1 MNFEKYA
8 NKQNKEKMINITDNI
23 IEVNLIHDNMNK
35 ENNTKVFGIDMI
47 LKTTLYFLKKT
58 IYLITLIKWN

>member
-47 LKTTLYFLKKT
+47 LKTTLYFLKKKS
-58 IYLITLIKWN
+58 I